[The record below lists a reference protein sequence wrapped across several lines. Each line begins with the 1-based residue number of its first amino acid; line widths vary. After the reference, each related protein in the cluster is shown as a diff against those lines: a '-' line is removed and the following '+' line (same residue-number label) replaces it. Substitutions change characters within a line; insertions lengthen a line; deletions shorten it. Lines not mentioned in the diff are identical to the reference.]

1 MIMDNNEKDI
11 ETLPAEE
18 PVNTEAAD
26 VEIEESAPE
35 AQDAPIERSADDLAR
50 KRKKEFWDRI
60 TTFLLILVLC
70 SPIMILLYILMWFL
84 NRG

>member
-1 MIMDNNEKDI
+1 MDNNEKDI

-26 VEIEESAPE
+26 AIAEELATE
-35 AQDAPIERSADDLAR
+35 AEDMSIERSADDLAM

-70 SPIMILLYILMWFL
+70 SPFMILLHILLWFI